1 MSAIHDPIS
10 RPGGKRTRVQKD
22 AMRDASEVA
31 SEPINI
37 LIVDDEPKNLLVLRA
52 ILDDPAY
59 RLVQAHSADEALLA
73 LIAEEFALLILDVR
87 MPGMTGFELAQ
98 MIKERKKTA
107 LVPIIFLTAYYNEDQ
122 HILEGYGAGA
132 VDYLHKPVNPS
143 VLRSKVAI
151 FAELHRKNRESEA
164 ASRSLLLEV
173 SERRRAEEQL
183 RELNET
189 LEMRVHLRTAELN
202 ESKSRLRHAA
212 DLAKLTYFDLDYCQ
226 DRITIAENFRD
237 IMGFDLSSAAGGKGA
252 IDGGQRLLCDRV
264 ASVDRARFT
273 VEIEG
278 RTDRGVRKVEYRV
291 LGDDDKERWIE
302 SEWHLESGDD
312 GRPSRAFWAN
322 LDITERKN
330 AEEHKKVLLAEVNH
344 RSKNL
349 LAVVQAI
356 VNQSGRGADPST
368 FVNNLS
374 ERLQG
379 LSASQD
385 LLVKS
390 DWRGIDMPDLVL
402 AQLGHFSDFI
412 GTRILIDGSPA
423 LLTASAAQAIGM
435 ALHELATNAAK
446 HGSLS
451 SDVGR
456 VKISWDI
463 AGENAQSFIVR
474 WIEEGGAKVAAPIKK
489 GFGHLVTGRIA
500 EAALD
505 GKVQIDFPESGL
517 MWKLTAPAAEALELD
532 QQRVRS
538 E

>member
-412 GTRILIDGSPA
+412 GTRILIDGSTA

-505 GKVQIDFPESGL
+505 GKVQIEFPESGL

>member
-505 GKVQIDFPESGL
+505 GKVQIEFPESGL